1 MGLIIEVQWS
11 YTVDDLKIVDEEAL
25 ESSLNWRI
33 PEEVRIA
40 LAGLPLRLEFAS
52 HLLIKSEMKPGPPLE

>member
-40 LAGLPLRLEFAS
+40 LAGLPLRL
-52 HLLIKSEMKPGPPLE
+52 